1 MISIFYEAYVCFVLV
16 FYLTENQKSWKSQNV
31 LVVVQA
37 VKMEIVQGAAVKTA
51 LAQIVEKVNSTFK
64 STISRYKKYLSTY
77 YKDLV

>member
-64 STISRYKKYLSTY
+64 STISRYRIY
-77 YKDLV
+77 

>member
-51 LAQIVEKVNSTFK
+51 QAQIVEKVNRTFK
-64 STISRYKKYLSTY
+64 STISRYRIY
-77 YKDLV
+77 

>member
-64 STISRYKKYLSTY
+64 STISPIQKVRHSL
-77 YKDLV
+77 

>member
-31 LVVVQA
+31 LVGVQA

-64 STISRYKKYLSTY
+64 STISRYRIY
-77 YKDLV
+77 

>member
-64 STISRYKKYLSTY
+64 STISRYKTY
-77 YKDLV
+77 

>member
-51 LAQIVEKVNSTFK
+51 QAQIVEKVNSTFK
-64 STISRYKKYLSTY
+64 STIFRYRIY
-77 YKDLV
+77 

>member
-51 LAQIVEKVNSTFK
+51 LAQIVEKVNRTFK
-64 STISRYKKYLSTY
+64 STISRYRIY
-77 YKDLV
+77 